1 MIWLFSSL
9 FRFGFEFNLL
19 VLGEQGL
26 GKQTFINSLFKVDWG
41 EVLGRLEGVL
51 VKLGELREF
60 LVELGDFGRV
70 GRVLVELG
78 EFW

>member
-26 GKQTFINSLFKVDWG
+26 GKQTFINSLFKVDWRSFGKIRESFG
-41 EVLGRLEGVL
+41 EIEDVWGRVWGGL
-51 VKLGELREF
+51 VQ
-60 LVELGDFGRV
+60 LVE
-70 GRVLVELG
+70 
-78 EFW
+78 FW